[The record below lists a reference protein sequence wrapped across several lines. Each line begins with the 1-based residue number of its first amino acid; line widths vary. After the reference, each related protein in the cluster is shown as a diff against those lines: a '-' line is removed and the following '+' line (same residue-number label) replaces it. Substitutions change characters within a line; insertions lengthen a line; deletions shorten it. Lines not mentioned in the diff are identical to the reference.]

1 MIRPSKSNVFG
12 IDDRIGLPRLTRL
25 RVNFSDLREHRFDHR
40 FNCPNPLCKCSIENE
55 STEHFLLRC
64 LLYSTIRKTL
74 LSNLAIA
81 VNDEI
86 LNLPHDHLTSIIL
99 YGSTSFNLIT
109 NKTILIITLHFIKAS
124 GRKSSFLKQ
133 IMLCDRASLKTILL
147 WVCFLFILP
156 SIAVQQI
163 LRIFQRSVVIVILI
177 LLCCVLFFKDR

>member
-12 IDDRIGLPRLTRL
+12 IEDRIGIPRLTRL

-64 LLYSTIRKTL
+64 PLYSTIRQTL

-124 GRKSSFLKQ
+124 GRFNKIEAYS
-133 IMLCDRASLKTILL
+133 
-147 WVCFLFILP
+147 
-156 SIAVQQI
+156 
-163 LRIFQRSVVIVILI
+163 
-177 LLCCVLFFKDR
+177 